1 MNHKQLEKI
10 PNGILLNR
18 LLSYSDFARFN
29 EWGSDDWRDP
39 NEKNPSFS
47 LSTDDWYNHKTGA
60 SGSLYD
66 LARERDLLEVPLD
79 PLSIQETRD
88 QKGQSDTTKQAERLW
103 KQEESQPAKER
114 SQHYLSEQRKIPI
127 ENYKDLLGSHLRC
140 VEGNQGR
147 EILLCPMLTPDQR
160 NSAETGS
167 SFSAEKVHRVILLEG
182 DRYEKKQL
190 GSPSDGVGRISYL
203 PLCKKIVSLLS
214 TWSSR
219 VWRMP

>member
-1 MNHKQLEKI
+1 MEQRQPEQI
-10 PNGILLNR
+10 PNKILLNR
-18 LLSYSDFARFN
+18 LLSHSDFAHFRKS
-29 EWGSDDWRDP
+29 GSDDWRDP
-39 NEKNPSFS
+39 NEKNPPLS
-47 LSTDDWYNHKTGA
+47 LSTNGWCNHKTRA

-66 LARERDLLEVPLD
+66 LARERDLLEVPQD
-79 PLSIQETRD
+79 SLSIQETRD

-127 ENYKDLLGSHLRC
+127 ENYKDLLGGHLRC
-140 VEGNQGR
+140 VEDNQGR

-160 NSAETGS
+160 NSAEVGS

-203 PLCKKIVSLLS
+203 PPSQKIASLFS
-214 TWSSR
+214 T
-219 VWRMP
+219 